1 VNENAKTITF
11 AVVAAVLG
19 LGAYAS
25 LPKVGVSEKDVV
37 NSVVGKPLFE
47 KFTDPTVASTLKI
60 VKYDPTQVRIAP
72 FELARDKKSGAWIIP
87 SHSSYPADAA
97 SQVSKVANAFIGLKI
112 LSVESTKADDQKLY
126 GVIEPDATKMEA
138 GETAFG
144 TLVRM
149 QDDKGEPLVDLIV
162 GKTVRDDET
171 KRYVRKS
178 GSDAVYVAA
187 FDPAPLTTDFS
198 DWIEGDLLKLS
209 ANDVETLTI
218 RDYNIIP
225 TQRGGGQLDRD
236 FDATVS
242 YSTKDNKWNADA
254 ITVYTEAG
262 DVPRTLTVD
271 EQINTAKLN
280 EIKNALDSLKIVD
293 VVRKP
298 QGLAANLK
306 ADKQLLDDNEKIL
319 SLYNMGFVPVQ
330 TESGGLDLLSS
341 SGELA
346 VTLKDGVQYL
356 LRFGK
361 AAENVDMGAG
371 DKAADATV
379 ALNRS
384 LFVTAKLDESK
395 YPEPVLKT
403 LPTTIA
409 ELDAI
414 EASAKATESPATSNV
429 PDMKDVEFAPAQPE
443 TATPTDTPKT
453 EAAKQEAAAPTDA
466 IKAETTE
473 IPKVESPK
481 LETPTDAPAATPSE
495 TPAAPSPAEK
505 SPAGDQSNSTATLP
519 KGRFVALQEEATK
532 TPAVAE
538 TAKEAVK
545 EMAKEAPAEAAAPTQ
560 PSDTAPQSAPEIK
573 ADVKAVAKAEA
584 QTEAKPE
591 MKSESAPAPAATA
604 AETEQE
610 AKERLEAAREKINK
624 ENQRLIDER
633 KDKIEAAKK
642 KAAELNARFAE
653 WYYEISDADY
663 KRLRIKLDELIEKKG
678 NPSSPAD
685 NAGAAPGF
693 GGGLPFNFPGN

>member
-1 VNENAKTITF
+1 MNENAKTITF

-60 VKYDPTQVRIAP
+60 VKYDANQVRIAP

-97 SQVSKVANAFIGLKI
+97 SQVSQVANAFIGLKI

-126 GVIEPDATKMEA
+126 GVIEPDATKMDA

-178 GSDAVYVAA
+178 GSDAVYVAT
-187 FDPAPLTTDFS
+187 FDPTPLTTDFS
-198 DWIEGDLLKLS
+198 AWIEGDLLKLS

-262 DVPRTLTVD
+262 DVPRTLTDD

-280 EIKNALDSLKIVD
+280 EIKNALDNLKIVD

-330 TESGGLDLLSS
+330 TEAGGLDLLSS

-361 AAENVDMGAG
+361 AAENVDMGADG
-371 DKAADATV
+371 KAADASV

-384 LFVTAKLDESK
+384 LFVTARLDESR

-414 EASAKATESPATSNV
+414 EASAKATESPATSVV
-429 PDMKDVEFAPAQPE
+429 PEMKDVEFAPA
-443 TATPTDTPKT
+443 TPDAAKPADTPEPEVAKPD
-453 EAAKQEAAAPTDA
+453 AAKSDATKPTDA
-466 IKAETTE
+466 IKADKTE
-473 IPKVESPK
+473 IPKVEPPT
-481 LETPTDAPAATPSE
+481 LETPTDSPASP
-495 TPAAPSPAEK
+495 PPAEK
-505 SPAGDQSNSTATLP
+505 APAGDQSNSNATLP

-532 TPAVAE
+532 TPEVAE
-538 TAKEAVK
+538 VAKEAVK
-545 EMAKEAPAEAAAPTQ
+545 EMAKEASAEPAAAVQSSEAASQATPEIK
-560 PSDTAPQSAPEIK
+560 PDAKVEVPIESAPE
-573 ADVKAVAKAEA
+573 V
-584 QTEAKPE
+584 KPE
-591 MKSESAPAPAATA
+591 MKAEAVQEPAATA
-604 AETEQE
+604 EDTEQE

-633 KDKIEAAKK
+633 ADKIEAAKK

>member
-1 VNENAKTITF
+1 MNENAKTITF

-60 VKYDPTQVRIAP
+60 VKYDPNQVRIAP
-72 FELARDKKSGAWIIP
+72 FELTRDKKSGAWIIP

-126 GVIEPDATKMEA
+126 GVIEPDATKMDA

-162 GKTVRDDET
+162 GKTVRDDEN

-178 GSDAVYVAA
+178 GSDAVYVAT

-198 DWIEGDLLKLS
+198 AWIEGDLLKLS

-242 YSTKDNKWNADA
+242 YSTKDNKWIADA

-262 DVPRTLTVD
+262 DVPRTLTAD

-361 AAENVDMGAG
+361 AAENVDMGTDG
-371 DKAADATV
+371 KVADTTV

-384 LFVTAKLDESK
+384 LFVTARLDESR

-414 EASAKATESPATSNV
+414 EASAKATESPATSDV
-429 PDMKDVEFAPAQPE
+429 PEMKDVEFAPAIPD
-443 TATPTDTPKT
+443 AAKPTDTSKP
-453 EAAKQEAAAPTDA
+453 EAAKPEAAKSDATMPTDA
-466 IKAETTE
+466 IKTETTE
-473 IPKVESPK
+473 IPKVEPPT
-481 LETPTDAPAATPSE
+481 LETPTDSPASP
-495 TPAAPSPAEK
+495 PPAEK
-505 SPAGDQSNSTATLP
+505 SPAGGQSNSNVTLP

-532 TPAVAE
+532 TPEVAE
-538 TAKEAVK
+538 AAKEAAK
-545 EMAKEAPAEAAAPTQ
+545 EMAKAAPAEPAATAQ
-560 PSDTAPQSAPEIK
+560 PSETAPQTVPEVK
-573 ADVKAVAKAEA
+573 ADLKAEA
-584 QTEAKPE
+584 QTEVKPE
-591 MKSESAPAPAATA
+591 MKADPAQAPAATA

-633 KDKIEAAKK
+633 ADKIEAGKK

>member
-1 VNENAKTITF
+1 
-11 AVVAAVLG
+11 
-19 LGAYAS
+19 
-25 LPKVGVSEKDVV
+25 
-37 NSVVGKPLFE
+37 
-47 KFTDPTVASTLKI
+47 
-60 VKYDPTQVRIAP
+60 
-72 FELARDKKSGAWIIP
+72 
-87 SHSSYPADAA
+87 
-97 SQVSKVANAFIGLKI
+97 

-126 GVIEPDATKMEA
+126 GVIEPDATKMDA

-149 QDDKGEPLVDLIV
+149 QDDKGEPLVDLII

-178 GSDAVYVAA
+178 GSDAVYVAT

-262 DVPRTLTVD
+262 DVPRTLTAE

-361 AAENVDMGAG
+361 AAENVEMGTDG
-371 DKAADATV
+371 KAADATV

-384 LFVTAKLDESK
+384 LFVTARLDESK

-414 EASAKATESPATSNV
+414 EASAKATESPATSDT
-429 PDMKDVEFAPAQPE
+429 PEMKDVEFAPA
-443 TATPTDTPKT
+443 TPDAAKPIDTPKP
-453 EAAKQEAAAPTDA
+453 EAATPADA

-473 IPKVESPK
+473 IPKVEPPT
-481 LETPTDAPAATPSE
+481 LETPTESPASP
-495 TPAAPSPAEK
+495 PPAEK
-505 SPAGDQSNSTATLP
+505 APAGDQSNSNATLP

-532 TPAVAE
+532 TPEV
-538 TAKEAVK
+538 AKEAVK
-545 EMAKEAPAEAAAPTQ
+545 EMAKEAPAEAAATEQ
-560 PSDTAPQSAPEIK
+560 PSESAPQAAPEAK
-573 ADVKAVAKAEA
+573 PDVKPDAKVEA
-584 QTEAKPE
+584 QSEVKPE
-591 MKSESAPAPAATA
+591 MKAEAAQAPAATA

-633 KDKIEAAKK
+633 ADKIEAAKK